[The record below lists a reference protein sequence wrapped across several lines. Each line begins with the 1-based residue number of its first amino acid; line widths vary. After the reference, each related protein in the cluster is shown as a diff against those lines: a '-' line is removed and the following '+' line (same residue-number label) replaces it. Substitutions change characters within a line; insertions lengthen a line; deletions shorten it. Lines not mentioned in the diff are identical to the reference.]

1 MLFRPEKKNPYRPKK
16 TNWVSPRLIAGT
28 LVFIAIGLMLAYAPL
43 PNQASASPFA
53 RILLAPLSLLQSARG
68 FAYNTAQQISDR
80 FISLEEVETLRSDI
94 ASLQEKNTQLRFK
107 LQRHEAYADALRLP
121 REVEYQTLPVIV
133 LFRDFRLTH
142 DIIINRGANDGL
154 TVNMPVWT
162 GEGLVGRIRKVTDNF
177 AKVLVLT
184 DPGSSIGVYVEGSHY
199 EGVLRGSDGST
210 QLVLEDLHMTT
221 QGEELSSPQPGQEV
235 RTSGTGLVF
244 PRGLLAGYV
253 SSVTSETGIAVDA
266 AVNINAVQSALVF
279 TNTSYRDEVLSLLD
293 AIGDQ

>member
-1 MLFRPEKKNPYRPKK
+1 MLFRPEKQNPYRPKK
-16 TNWVSPRLIAGT
+16 TNWISPRLIAGT
-28 LVFIAIGLMLAYAPL
+28 LVLIAIGLMLFYAPL
-43 PNQASASPFA
+43 PNRTASSPFA
-53 RILLAPLSLLQSARG
+53 RVLLAPLSLLQSMRG
-68 FAYNTAQQISDR
+68 FAFNTARRIGDR
-80 FISLEEVETLRSDI
+80 FISLEEVKSLRSEI
-94 ASLQEKNTQLRFK
+94 EGLQNENTKLRFK
-107 LQRHEAYADALRLP
+107 LQRHEAYVDALRLP

-154 TVNMPVWT
+154 AVNMPVWT
-162 GEGLVGRIRKVTDNF
+162 GEGLVGRVRMVTDNF

-184 DPGSSIGVYVEGSHY
+184 DPGSSIGVYVEGSPY
-199 EGVLRGSDGST
+199 EGVLRGSDVST
-210 QLVLEDLHMTT
+210 QLVLEDLHMTN
-221 QGEELSSPQPGQEV
+221 QGDEMHSPMPGQEV

-253 SSVTSETGIAVDA
+253 SSVTSETGIAIDA

-293 AIGDQ
+293 TIGDQ